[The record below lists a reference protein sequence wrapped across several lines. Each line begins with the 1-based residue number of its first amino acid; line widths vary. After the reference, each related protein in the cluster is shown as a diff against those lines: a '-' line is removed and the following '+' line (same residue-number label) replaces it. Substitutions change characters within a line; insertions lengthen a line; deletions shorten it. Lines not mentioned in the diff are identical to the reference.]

1 MNFIIFYCIFL
12 VMMYFCVFL
21 LPLFNCVCFAS
32 VRHLLL
38 PILVSL
44 EKDVFNLNGI
54 FLVK

>member
-1 MNFIIFYCIFL
+1 MNFTIFYCIVL
-12 VMMYFCVFL
+12 VIMYFCVFL

-44 EKDVFNLNGI
+44 EKEGFNLYEI

>member
-44 EKDVFNLNGI
+44 EKEGFNLYEI

>member
-1 MNFIIFYCIFL
+1 MNFTIFYCIVL

-44 EKDVFNLNGI
+44 EKEGFNLYEI